1 MRPLTDILRYLEYS
15 AWLRDEY
22 DARRGYDDGFT
33 HRRFSEL
40 CGYRSSGAMSL
51 IMSGRRNLSD
61 AAAERIARVFD
72 LDATE
77 RAHLR
82 RMLAWD
88 RADDFDTRARLLEQM
103 QTAKAFAEH
112 WQGTIDAYAFYHD
125 GLVPLV
131 RELVSLP
138 DFDEDPRWMAA
149 RLHGDVAPDR
159 CARALQRLVD
169 LGHLVRD
176 DDGRLQHA
184 QPIVATTPE
193 ARSDTLKAFQRYVMG
208 LAADALDSQPP
219 AARDMRVTTMAISR
233 DQVADI
239 KALLVQLH
247 KDVLSVVERDEPI
260 EVVYQLNTQLFG
272 ITEPP
277 TEPEPA

>member
-1 MRPLTDILRYLEYS
+1 MRPLTDIFRYLEYG

-22 DARRGYDDGFT
+22 DARRGYDATFT
-33 HRRFSEL
+33 HRRFSEM

-61 AAAERIARVFD
+61 VAAERIGRVFE
-72 LDATE
+72 LDASE

-82 RMLAWD
+82 RMLDWE
-88 RADDFDTRARLLEQM
+88 RADDFETRAQLLEQM
-103 QTAKAFAEH
+103 RTAKAFAEH
-112 WQGTIDAYAFYHD
+112 WQGTIDAYAFYQD

-138 DFDEDPRWMAA
+138 DFVEDPAWMAD
-149 RLHGDVAPDR
+149 RLHGDVSAER
-159 CARALQRLVD
+159 CARALERLVA
-169 LGHLVRD
+169 LGHLERG
-176 DDGRLQHA
+176 DDGALRHA

-193 ARSDTLKAFQRYVMG
+193 ARSDTLKAFQRFVMG
-208 LAADALDSQPP
+208 LAADALDSQPSD
-219 AARDMRVTTMAISR
+219 ARDMRVTTMAVSR
-233 DQVADI
+233 SQVADI

-247 KDVLSVVERDEPI
+247 KDVLTVVERDEPI